1 MIERKAIKEIV
12 AKFFSLK
19 SSKEFS
25 ARLFDIFIEILVLLN
40 VAAVILESYENIYQQ
55 FSFYFEAF
63 EIFTVTVFTI
73 EYLLRLWVSDLNY
86 PRKLKWQAYKKF
98 IFSANSLVDLISI
111 LPFFI
116 PIIANID
123 LRHLRIFRLIRLL
136 RVFKLTKYSHSL
148 TVIGKIM
155 SEKKQE
161 LLATLLMFFSVL
173 VMSSSIMYYL
183 ENEAQPN
190 AFPNIMQSFWW
201 GIITL
206 TTIGY
211 GDIYPITALGKIL
224 GGLIAMMGVM
234 IVAIPTGIIS
244 SSFVQKME
252 EGKQKRRMSD
262 IRSKLREAFYKKYVP
277 EIACKVRRGQ
287 LSLEAVKVNLEL
299 SEDDIYKIAEGKN
312 EFRFRIMKIMNNG
325 VLSDKLFLEYRE
337 TNTEYGTLTER
348 KGKIIVVSPESL
360 NKQGIGYFAYCL
372 SEKLKSSYISNEFYG
387 DEAIPTEECFGD
399 KGLELEN
406 AFNFRHNKAYFQK
419 TEEEIPD
426 GFFLWQEHLQKLNQP
441 KALFLVFNTFD
452 ANNGSFVHLTYF
464 KKRNSETQLDE
475 FTFQNHEK
483 LNDFKTTLISK
494 ATEKYK
500 KTIQVTD
507 NGNFQSIRENNI
519 IQYISENLL
528 AEAILININ
537 KEYVMKENL
546 FVLVGLMAD
555 AIKEE
560 LIGY

>member
-1 MIERKAIKEIV
+1 MDRNQIKEKV
-12 AKFFSLK
+12 AKFFSTK
-19 SSKEFS
+19 HNRDFASKF
-25 ARLFDIFIEILVLLN
+25 FDIFIEILVLFN
-40 VAAVILESYENIYQQ
+40 VVAVILESYDTLYTQ
-55 FSFYFEAF
+55 FGAFFDIF

-73 EYLLRLWVSDLNY
+73 EYLLRLWISDLNY

-98 IFSANSLVDLISI
+98 IFSANSLIDLISI
-111 LPFFI
+111 IPFFI
-116 PIIANID
+116 PFITNLD

-136 RVFKLTKYSHSL
+136 RVFKLNKYSHSL
-148 TVIGKIM
+148 LLIAKIM

-173 VMSSSIMYYL
+173 VIASSLMFYL
-183 ENEAQPN
+183 EHSAQPR

-211 GDIYPITALGKIL
+211 GDIYPITAAGKVL
-224 GGLIAMMGVM
+224 GGIIAMMGVM

-252 EGKQKRRMSD
+252 ESKQKRRMSD

-312 EFRFRIMKIMNNG
+312 EFRFRIMKILNNG
-325 VLSDKLFLEYRE
+325 LLMDKLFLEYRE
-337 TNTEYGTLTER
+337 TNTEYGTFTQR
-348 KGKIIVVSPESL
+348 KSKIVVVSPESL

-372 SEKLKSSYISNEFYG
+372 SEKLRANYISNEFYG
-387 DEAIPTEECFGD
+387 DEAIPNEEDFGD

-419 TEEEIPD
+419 IEDQIPD
-426 GFFLWQEHLQKLNQP
+426 GFYLWQEHLNKLLSP
-441 KALFLVFNTFD
+441 TALFLVFNTFD
-452 ANNGSFVHLTYF
+452 ANNGAFVHLTYF
-464 KKRNSETQLDE
+464 KKRNNQTQTDE
-475 FTFQNHEK
+475 YTFDNLES
-483 LNDFKTTLISK
+483 LSNFKEILLSK
-494 ATEKYK
+494 AKEKYK
-500 KTIQVTD
+500 KQVEVTE

-519 IQYISENLL
+519 LQYISDTMQSQAL
-528 AEAILININ
+528 LININ
-537 KEYVMKENL
+537 NEYVMKENL
-546 FVLVGLMAD
+546 FVLVALMAD

>member
-1 MIERKAIKEIV
+1 MERKHIKEKV
-12 AKFFSLK
+12 AKFFGTK
-19 SSKEFS
+19 INRDFGAKF
-25 ARLFDIFIEILVLLN
+25 FDIFIEILVLLN
-40 VAAVILESYENIYQQ
+40 VVAVILESYDYLYVQ
-55 FSFYFEAF
+55 FGDVFDWFEV
-63 EIFTVTVFTI
+63 FTVTIFSI
-73 EYLLRLWVSDLNY
+73 EYLLRLWVSDMNY

-98 IFSANSLVDLISI
+98 IFSANSIVDLISI
-111 LPFFI
+111 IPFFI
-116 PIIANID
+116 PFITNLD

-136 RVFKLTKYSHSL
+136 RVFKLNKYSHSL
-148 TVIGKIM
+148 LLIAKIM

-173 VMSSSIMYYL
+173 VIASSLMFYL
-183 ENEAQPN
+183 EHAAQPK

-211 GDIYPITALGKIL
+211 GDIFPITAAGKVLGSI
-224 GGLIAMMGVM
+224 IAMMGVM

-252 EGKQKRRMSD
+252 ESKQKRRMSD
-262 IRSKLREAFYKKYVP
+262 IRNKLREAFYKKYIP

-312 EFRFRIMKIMNNG
+312 EFRFRIMKILNNG
-325 VLSDKLFLEYRE
+325 IMMDKLFLEYRE
-337 TNTEYGTLTER
+337 TNTDYGTFTQR
-348 KGKIIVVSPESL
+348 KSNIIIVSPESL

-372 SEKLKSSYISNEFYG
+372 SEKLRANYISNEFYG
-387 DEAIPTEECFGD
+387 DEAIPNEEDFGD

-419 TEEEIPD
+419 TEDLIPD
-426 GFFLWQEHLQKLNQP
+426 GFYLWQEHLKKFLSPN
-441 KALFLVFNTFD
+441 ALYLVFNTFD
-452 ANNGSFVHLTYF
+452 AANGSFVHLTYF
-464 KKRNSETQLDE
+464 KKRNSQTQTDE
-475 FTFQNHEK
+475 YTYDNAEHLQN
-483 LNDFKTTLISK
+483 FKEILISK
-494 ATEKYK
+494 ANEKYQK
-500 KTIQVTD
+500 QVKVTE

-519 IQYISENLL
+519 LQFISDNLQAQVL
-528 AEAILININ
+528 LININ
-537 KEYVMKENL
+537 TEFVMKENL